1 MLVCPK
7 NTLFFTYF
15 IESCRIQSDDNYE
28 TFKVFP
34 ILCGLSIRGCDIMSL
49 QIYLMGPL

>member
-1 MLVCPK
+1 MLVSPK

-34 ILCGLSIRGCDIMSL
+34 IFVWLK
-49 QIYLMGPL
+49 YPWV